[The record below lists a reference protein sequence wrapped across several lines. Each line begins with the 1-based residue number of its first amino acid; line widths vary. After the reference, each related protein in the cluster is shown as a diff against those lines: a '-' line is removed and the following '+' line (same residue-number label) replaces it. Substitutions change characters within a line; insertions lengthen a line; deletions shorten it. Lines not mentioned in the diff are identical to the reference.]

1 MNESSTQKPLLM
13 LPDLQ
18 DPPSAG
24 FFLVRHMPTVIAF
37 IFVCLALSVISV
49 AALIPLEVTI
59 KADVGVIV
67 RCPKKKTSYC
77 ARTYVSNE
85 MLDKIALGNRA
96 SLVVEAEGTYR
107 RKALEGV
114 VYSIE
119 KNASISDEALPHAV
133 IIELAGGRPTSETS
147 SVSALIIVGSESGL
161 QLLTGSLPSFLQHSR
176 I

>member
-1 MNESSTQKPLLM
+1 MNESSTQKSLLI

-24 FFLVRHMPTVIAF
+24 FFLVSHMPAVIAF
-37 IFVCLALSVISV
+37 IFLCLALSVISA
-49 AALIPLEVTI
+49 AALIPLDVTI
-59 KADVGVIV
+59 KADVGAIV

-85 MLDKIALGNRA
+85 ILNKIALGNRA
-96 SLVVEAEGTYR
+96 SLVVEAERTYR

-114 VYSIE
+114 VYRIE

-133 IIELAGGRPTSETS
+133 IIELAGGRPTSEKP
-147 SVSALIIVGSESGL
+147 SVSALVIVGSESGL
-161 QLLTGSLPSFLQHSR
+161 QLLTASLPGFIEHF
-176 I
+176 